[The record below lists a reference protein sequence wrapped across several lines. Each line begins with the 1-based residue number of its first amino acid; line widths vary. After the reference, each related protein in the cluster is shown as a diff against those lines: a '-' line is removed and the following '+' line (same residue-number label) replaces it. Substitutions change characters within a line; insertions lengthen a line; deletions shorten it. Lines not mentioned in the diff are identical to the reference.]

1 MQRITMHNICTLY
14 YAKNDLTRFTAF
26 SNRNVE
32 PMSACLSNVQIGQ
45 KKGKGTHLIILDRV
59 LKFKVRHD
67 FYEALNESKGDLN

>member
-1 MQRITMHNICTLY
+1 MQRMIMHNICTLY

-45 KKGKGTHLIILDRV
+45 KKEKGRI
-59 LKFKVRHD
+59 
-67 FYEALNESKGDLN
+67 